1 MYFLGAGMKA
11 FSDKSRDYT
20 LPDLSLLVGQKVPGV
35 AEASAATTGGWQNG
49 QVQTQYAGYG
59 GSPYMYPS
67 ADPTGASPS
76 SGHPPY
82 YG

>member
-1 MYFLGAGMKA
+1 MKA

-20 LPDLSLLVGQKVPGV
+20 IPDLSLLVGQKAPGV
-35 AEASAATTGGWQNG
+35 SASAPPPTGGGGGWQNP
-49 QVQTQYAGYG
+49 QVQTQYSGYG

-67 ADPTGASPS
+67 SDPTGASPS
-76 SGHPPY
+76 GHPPPY